1 MSNHVLEGNI
11 DFYGELYKSLHENSP
26 VESDDLCLITS
37 ELLEENYV
45 TMDCGHRFNY
55 LPLYNDIINCKQ
67 AGSLDTQ
74 ILAYNEIRCPY
85 CRKKQAKLLPYY
97 DNMKIKKI
105 HGVNYVD
112 ESVLFSSNYKI
123 GQCRYQKI
131 MNNDVVCCSYK
142 YVSKLKEDGNDY
154 CYQHKKI
161 VKSEILNAILLKKK
175 ELKEKEKKEKEMEKK
190 EKSIIK
196 ELVKFKKMKEKIE
209 KAKINFDKKFP
220 QLNVVES
227 DEPVVIDNDYCVQIL
242 KTGDNK
248 GKKCRM
254 KKTNDDYCLR
264 HYNLCK
270 KMK

>member
-1 MSNHVLEGNI
+1 M
-11 DFYGELYKSLHENSP
+11 
-26 VESDDLCLITS
+26 
-37 ELLEENYV
+37 
-45 TMDCGHRFNY
+45 
-55 LPLYNDIINCKQ
+55 
-67 AGSLDTQ
+67 
-74 ILAYNEIRCPY
+74 
-85 CRKKQAKLLPYY
+85 
-97 DNMKIKKI
+97 
-105 HGVNYVD
+105 
-112 ESVLFSSNYKI
+112 
-123 GQCRYQKI
+123 
-131 MNNDVVCCSYK
+131 
-142 YVSKLKEDGNDY
+142 KEDGNDY

-227 DEPVVIDNDYCVQIL
+227 DEPVEIDNDNCVQIL

-248 GKKCRM
+248 GNKCRM